1 MVKRQAPV
9 AQFAYG
15 VVAPISLPRG
25 RSIRRVVQQ
34 LRERVLLNDG
44 PLNNGLRLLDDGP
57 RGLDE
62 DKWPHDDGSQLLD
75 NGPRDDGPQLLD
87 DDGPRGL
94 GRG

>member
-1 MVKRQAPV
+1 
-9 AQFAYG
+9 
-15 VVAPISLPRG
+15 VVVVVVVSPRN
-25 RSIRRVVQQ
+25 S
-34 LRERVLLNDG
+34 RERVLLNDG

-62 DKWPHDDGSQLLD
+62 DKWPHDDG
-75 NGPRDDGPQLLD
+75 PQLLD

>member
-1 MVKRQAPV
+1 MVKRQTPWQAPV

-15 VVAPISLPRG
+15 VVAR
-25 RSIRRVVQQ
+25 RRRVVQQ
-34 LRERVLLNDG
+34 LLLELRERVLLNDG

-62 DKWPHDDGSQLLD
+62 DKWPHDDG
-75 NGPRDDGPQLLD
+75 PQLLD

>member
-1 MVKRQAPV
+1 
-9 AQFAYG
+9 
-15 VVAPISLPRG
+15 VVSPRN
-25 RSIRRVVQQ
+25 S
-34 LRERVLLNDG
+34 RERVLLNDG

-62 DKWPHDDGSQLLD
+62 DKWPHDDG
-75 NGPRDDGPQLLD
+75 PQLLD

>member
-1 MVKRQAPV
+1 MVKRQTPWQAPV

-15 VVAPISLPRG
+15 VVAPVSLPRG

-62 DKWPHDDGSQLLD
+62 DKWPHDDG
-75 NGPRDDGPQLLD
+75 PQLLD

>member
-1 MVKRQAPV
+1 MVKRQTPWQAPV

-15 VVAPISLPRG
+15 VVAR
-25 RSIRRVVQQ
+25 RRRVVQQ

-62 DKWPHDDGSQLLD
+62 DKWPHDDG
-75 NGPRDDGPQLLD
+75 PQLLD

>member
-1 MVKRQAPV
+1 VVKRQTPWQAPV

-15 VVAPISLPRG
+15 VVAR
-25 RSIRRVVQQ
+25 RRRVVQQ

-62 DKWPHDDGSQLLD
+62 DKWPHDDG
-75 NGPRDDGPQLLD
+75 PQLLD